1 PAAAPGNPEANAPV
15 LPAAPAPARPAKSV
29 LAWCAERGGQL
40 ARQLWKFI
48 GKVGRYYWGMRGA
61 LWQYIA
67 GHAPNLMSESVRM
80 REVRLA
86 PYESHALA
94 EFEDSRGWKVSIP
107 GRCVVCGEPTSNPP
121 VEEDLSVDDAAR
133 AFWVPAGTAIAG
145 VA

>member
-1 PAAAPGNPEANAPV
+1 MDAMPDNEPSDGARPADAAGSGVPAAAPGNPEANAPV

-94 EFEDSRGWKVSIP
+94 EFEDSRGW
-107 GRCVVCGEPTSNPP
+107 
-121 VEEDLSVDDAAR
+121 
-133 AFWVPAGTAIAG
+133 
-145 VA
+145 